1 MKFDKE
7 ISHYFSEWQ
16 KSENVHSDISVN
28 DFNLINK
35 QLCKVCTFPAL
46 TRVAGKVDLINEEYL
61 NLDDEDKQNYF
72 PLISGTVDNN
82 QISGYIHKERLGDNS
97 ASEENVI
104 SWTRINGKKF
114 FIQRKPVVT
123 NDDSFVMKPQEE
135 SSVKYIWFALTSRM
149 MSSEFGWTNKAGK
162 ETIRKIDISW
172 VDRSEIREAIVKFI
186 EYYNVKFDQYRQRIS
201 QLKSQVESFD
211 KAFLPALFSAE
222 KDQFI
227 MEYFD
232 QWAEK
237 KNYLIKFEEIS
248 FEVGRILSSQPT
260 DIQVCS
266 KRMGFTPETVV
277 DGNVNWYTVG
287 DLSNVNSLFITE
299 PKTKDKTTIE
309 LIKKKVDAR
318 GTGRSEKLKPIQ
330 KGDVLVSFKLTVG
343 VSKIYDSEE
352 VAYCNEAIDILTP
365 NKGFLADYLA
375 YNCMLEYPRRGSK
388 TNNGLTLN
396 DDSKKEVGILLPKK
410 LEAYSSFELQQLI
423 VEFIE
428 EWREWRDE
436 MFRRIHKLS
445 QSIDQA
451 EEVLIAKTFKGC
463 DE

>member
-16 KSENVHSDISVN
+16 KSENVYSDISVN

-35 QLCKVCTFPAL
+35 QLCKLCTFPAL
-46 TRVAGKVDLINEEYL
+46 TRVSGKVDLTNEKYL
-61 NLDDEDKQNYF
+61 SLGDEDKQNYF
-72 PLISGTVDNN
+72 PLISGTVVNN
-82 QISGYIHKERLGDNS
+82 QISGYIHKERLSDNS
-97 ASEENVI
+97 SSEENVI

-114 FIQRKPVVT
+114 FIQPNSVVT
-123 NDDSFVMKPQEE
+123 SDDSFVMKPQDEG
-135 SSVKYIWFALTSRM
+135 SVKYIWFALTSKM
-149 MSSEFGWTNKAGK
+149 ISTEFGWTNKAGK
-162 ETIRKIDISW
+162 EIIKKIDISW
-172 VDRSEIREAIVKFI
+172 FESSELREAIVKFI
-186 EYYNVKFDQYRQRIS
+186 EYYNVKFDQYRQLIS

-211 KAFLPALFSAE
+211 KAFLPAIFLTK
-222 KDQFI
+222 KDPFI
-227 MEYFD
+227 VEYFD

-237 KNYLIKFEEIS
+237 KNYLIKFKEIS

-260 DIQVCS
+260 DTLVCV
-266 KRMGFTPETVV
+266 KRMGFTPETVM
-277 DGNVNWYTVG
+277 DGNINWFTVG
-287 DLSNVNSLFITE
+287 DLTNVNSLFIRE
-299 PKTKDKTTIE
+299 PRTKDKTTIE
-309 LIKKKVDAR
+309 LIKKKVDSR
-318 GTGRSEKLKPIQ
+318 GTGRSEKLKSIR

-352 VAYCNEAIDILTP
+352 IAYCNEAIDILTP
-365 NKGFLADYLA
+365 NEGFLASYLA

-396 DDSKKEVGILLPKK
+396 DESKKEIEILLPKK
-410 LEAYSSFELQQLI
+410 LESYSSFELQKLV

-428 EWREWRDE
+428 DWREWRDE
-436 MFRRIHKLS
+436 MFRRIDKLS
-445 QSIDQA
+445 QSIDQT